1 MSTDGSVPAVPL
13 ISLADGRHFL
23 RMSMLSV
30 WIGYFS
36 VGGNGS
42 LSDVDNWITGVN
54 APSFREHDLLAQALN
69 DRFTEAGLDHP
80 VAYSSRD

>member
-1 MSTDGSVPAVPL
+1 MSTDGSVPTVSL
-13 ISLADGRHFL
+13 ISLADGRQRL
-23 RMSMLSV
+23 RMSILAV

-42 LSDVDNWITGVN
+42 LSDVDNWIRGVH
-54 APSFREHDLLAQALN
+54 APSLQDHDLLAQALN

-80 VAYSSRD
+80 VAYSRD

>member
-1 MSTDGSVPAVPL
+1 MSTDGSVPAAPL
-13 ISLADGRHFL
+13 ISLADGRHRL
-23 RMSMLSV
+23 RMSMLAL

-42 LSDVDNWITGVN
+42 LADVDSWISGVN
-54 APSFREHDLLAQALN
+54 APSLQDHDLLAQALN

-80 VAYSSRD
+80 VAYSSA

>member
-1 MSTDGSVPAVPL
+1 MSTDGSVPAASL
-13 ISLADGRHFL
+13 ISLADGCQRLH
-23 RMSMLSV
+23 MSILAV

-54 APSFREHDLLAQALN
+54 APSLQDHDLLAQALN

-80 VAYSSRD
+80 VAYSRG